1 MYTNLQTLL
10 KLRAKNITASR
21 QHVRALAKMVQFSGG
36 LQTLGM
42 DGLLKHI
49 FEKLA
54 YDMRLLI
61 DDETSSSTLMDFVNR
76 GGINM
81 SSASGAAAASH

>member
-1 MYTNLQTLL
+1 M
-10 KLRAKNITASR
+10 
-21 QHVRALAKMVQFSGG
+21 RALANMIQLSGG

-54 YDMRLLI
+54 YDMRLLV
-61 DDETSSSTLMDFVNR
+61 DDETSSSMLMDFVSR

-81 SSASGAAAASH
+81 PSASGTAVASH

>member
-1 MYTNLQTLL
+1 M
-10 KLRAKNITASR
+10 
-21 QHVRALAKMVQFSGG
+21 RALAKMIQNSGG
-36 LQTLGM
+36 LQVLGM

-54 YDMRLLI
+54 YDMKLLV
-61 DDETSSSTLMDFVNR
+61 DEETSSSTLMDFVSR

-81 SSASGAAAASH
+81 PSTLETTVASH

>member
-1 MYTNLQTLL
+1 M
-10 KLRAKNITASR
+10 
-21 QHVRALAKMVQFSGG
+21 RALAKMVQFSGG

-54 YDMRLLI
+54 YDMGLLI
-61 DDETSSSTLMDFVNR
+61 DDEVNSSTLMDFVNR

-81 SSASGAAAASH
+81 SSVSESAMASY